1 MAKAK
6 RAAAKK
12 APAKKATTKKA
23 APAKAAAKK
32 APAKKAAAA
41 KKAPAKKA
49 PAKKKTAATK
59 GVPAGMHAVT
69 AHLVFKDTDAAIA
82 WYGKAFG
89 AKLVS
94 RMTGPG
100 GHGVMHA
107 EFKIGDTVLYAADE
121 SPMSSV
127 VVPSGPRSTSTS
139 FQLYVADA
147 DATHQHAVEAG
158 ATSTMP
164 PSDMFWGDRMGA
176 LADPFGFHWMIST
189 RLRDMTQA
197 EMAAAGEAFFAE
209 FAKRQAQG

>member
-12 APAKKATTKKA
+12 TTKKSPVKKA
-23 APAKAAAKK
+23 APARKAAAKAAPAKKKAAAKK
-32 APAKKAAAA
+32 APAKKTAA
-41 KKAPAKKA
+41 K
-49 PAKKKTAATK
+49 K
-59 GVPAGMHAVT
+59 GVPAHLRSVT

-82 WYGKAFG
+82 WYQKAFD
-89 AKLVS
+89 AELVS

-121 SPMSSV
+121 NPMSSV
-127 VVPSGPRSTSTS
+127 VAPSGPRSTSTS

-147 DATHQHAVEAG
+147 DAAHKRAVEAG
-158 ATSTMP
+158 ATATMP

-189 RLRDMTQA
+189 RLRDMTHD
-197 EMAAAGEAFFAE
+197 EMAAAGEAFFAA
-209 FAKRQAQG
+209 FAKKQAAAQG